1 MDNKFMLTNKQRRYL
16 GLEPVEA
23 HWEVMDIK
31 GTLYYFDGNI
41 IKKEI
46 ITSDCREENF
56 RYRESELYVETAEDK
71 KLVLPKTAKGKPKK
85 LNFTATQSFRPVN
98 VYFACEGSYITIANY
113 TIQKTFYFEDI
124 KNDVT
129 APVLE
134 NWLKN
139 WIEETAQDDLE
150 DLERF
155 KYEKRVHQKY
165 KEGDIFTFKIGR
177 RQYGFGKILI
187 DVANAGKQKNL
198 SKIRIMAWLI

>member
-1 MDNKFMLTNKQRRYL
+1 MDNKFMLTNEQRRYL

-56 RYRESELYVETAEDK
+56 RYRESELYVETAENK

-98 VYFACEGSYITIANY
+98 VYFACEGSYITIAN
-113 TIQKTFYFEDI
+113 TK
-124 KNDVT
+124 
-129 APVLE
+129 
-134 NWLKN
+134 
-139 WIEETAQDDLE
+139 DL
-150 DLERF
+150 LF
-155 KYEKRVHQKY
+155 
-165 KEGDIFTFKIGR
+165 
-177 RQYGFGKILI
+177 
-187 DVANAGKQKNL
+187 
-198 SKIRIMAWLI
+198 